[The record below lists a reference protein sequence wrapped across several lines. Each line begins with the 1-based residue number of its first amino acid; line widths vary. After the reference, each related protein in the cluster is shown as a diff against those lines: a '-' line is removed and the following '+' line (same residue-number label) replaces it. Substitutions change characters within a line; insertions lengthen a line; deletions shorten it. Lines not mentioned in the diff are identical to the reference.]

1 MVAVARAESSRLA
14 FPATNFRCLAP
25 ERYLASVLLQKR
37 RVPPLDRPTQ
47 LRRVRGPWLPPRPST
62 RPLCSLVNRVLDRRS
77 HGVPANSG
85 SPKAPD
91 SSRSIIFLNQSESG
105 CAGLGLGERYPQRR
119 TGANV
124 LESQDQALLHQ
135 NTNLHLIYSG
145 ASSPKSSCCSA
156 VVTLAVTYVRRWA
169 RYFPQNCP
177 LSCRIADR
185 TYFPFH
191 HTAYGCHPG

>member
-25 ERYLASVLLQKR
+25 ERYLASVLLQRR
-37 RVPPLDRPTQ
+37 RVPPLDRPTHH
-47 LRRVRGPWLPPRPST
+47 RRVRGPWFPPRPSP

-119 TGANV
+119 TCQAPRV
-124 LESQDQALLHQ
+124 LGPSAPASEHQ
-135 NTNLHLIYSG
+135 FTSAYTG

-156 VVTLAVTYVRRWA
+156 VVTLAVTYVRTWA